1 MEILNDYCN
10 SLFLSSDQKVAM
22 SICVHSFIY
31 KTTLSETCIIHS
43 SRNSIIQLVELVYY
57 ICDFLFSSEDHVFC
71 ISQHIMEMMFTC
83 ITNSHRA
90 PGIIHQTPIHGL

>member
-10 SLFLSSDQKVAM
+10 SPFLSSDQKVAT

-43 SRNSIIQLVELVYY
+43 SRNSMIQLVELVY
-57 ICDFLFSSEDHVFC
+57 
-71 ISQHIMEMMFTC
+71 
-83 ITNSHRA
+83 
-90 PGIIHQTPIHGL
+90 